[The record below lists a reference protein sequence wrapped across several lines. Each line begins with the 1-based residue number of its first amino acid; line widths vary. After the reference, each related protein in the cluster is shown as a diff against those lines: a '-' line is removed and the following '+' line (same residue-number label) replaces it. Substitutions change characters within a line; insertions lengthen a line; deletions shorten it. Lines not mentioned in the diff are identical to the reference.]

1 MRTRL
6 FLACLLT
13 LPLAGGIDALAQ
25 GTRAPQPSASATL
38 APEAQP
44 IRAFYDALLDSMK
57 RARELGV
64 MGRYKRL
71 EPAIDAAFNFPMM
84 TQAMVGPAWASMSA
98 TDQTALISRVRRM
111 TIAGY
116 AQNFDGYSGEN
127 FVVSPATQ
135 QRDGDQ
141 IVTTN
146 MTLPGKEDVA
156 FLYRMHNS
164 GGSWKI
170 VDVFLDGYV
179 SQVAFRRSDFASTLR
194 SGGAAALNQKLDAL
208 TDKMLATP

>member
-1 MRTRL
+1 MTTSDE
-6 FLACLLT
+6 AMELLHQKGWSIGDT
-13 LPLAGGIDALAQ
+13 AYVLKG
-25 GTRAPQPSASATL
+25 
-38 APEAQP
+38 
-44 IRAFYDALLDSMK
+44 K
-57 RARELGV
+57 RHWPV
-64 MGRYKRL
+64 
-71 EPAIDAAFNFPMM
+71 FC
-84 TQAMVGPAWASMSA
+84 
-98 TDQTALISRVRRM
+98 
-111 TIAGY
+111 
-116 AQNFDGYSGEN
+116 
-127 FVVSPATQ
+127 

-194 SGGAAALNQKLDAL
+194 SGGASALNQKLDAL